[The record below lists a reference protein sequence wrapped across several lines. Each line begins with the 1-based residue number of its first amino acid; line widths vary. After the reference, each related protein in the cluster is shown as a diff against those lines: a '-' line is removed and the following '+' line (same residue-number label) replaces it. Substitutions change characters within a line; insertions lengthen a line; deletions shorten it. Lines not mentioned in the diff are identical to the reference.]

1 LLRSDLSH
9 LAGPSYLLPLFL
21 LALPV
26 FAWRCV
32 RPGLGRGLLLLV
44 SVALIADAAVAARS
58 ELIRHAEAAGTA
70 WKDSLAAR
78 QVYRALRAAEGQ
90 PLDTAS
96 RYSPIPRY
104 QAAFRNGP
112 SFAELEELTGLL
124 RDKLRGRPVELVL
137 PTPAD
142 PMNDPELLYFFG
154 GFRSVSGITSP
165 RGSIWT
171 KADRDAWI
179 AKVLKAKNACVF
191 FDEKSVDSQLFRAWS
206 DSTRNGAVTTKPI
219 VGRRPYGVLS
229 CKT

>member
-1 LLRSDLSH
+1 MRE
-9 LAGPSYLLPLFL
+9 
-21 LALPV
+21 
-26 FAWRCV
+26 
-32 RPGLGRGLLLLV
+32 
-44 SVALIADAAVAARS
+44 I
-58 ELIRHAEAAGTA
+58 
-70 WKDSLAAR
+70 
-78 QVYRALRAAEGQ
+78 YRALRAAEGQ

-104 QAAFRNGP
+104 QAAFRNAP
-112 SFAELEELTGLL
+112 SFAELEELAGLL
-124 RDKLRGRPVELVL
+124 RDKLQGRPVELIL
-137 PTPAD
+137 PTPDD
-142 PMNDPELLYFFG
+142 PMSDPELLYFFG

-191 FDEKSVDSQLFRAWS
+191 FDSRSVDSPLYRAWN
-206 DSTRNGAVTTKPI
+206 DATRNGRVSNEPI